1 MKREDLINHAITYEG
16 NWEKIATAVKYNHA
30 SIPWQLKDEAVTIL
44 DKAYPDALKKL
55 RYPPWVLFYE
65 GNLNLLQ
72 TDMVTIIGSRKISEY
87 GKKVTESIANT
98 LKERYTLVSGLARGV
113 DGTVHA
119 CCFSN
124 GHTIGVIGSGLG
136 THYPR
141 CNEFLYQS
149 MRTSHLILS
158 EYPHDTGVRKEHFP
172 WRNRILAA
180 LGKAVIVTEAEVK
193 SGTALTVN
201 EALALSK
208 DVYAVPHPYEGE
220 HISGCNRLIYDG
232 AIMLYG
238 KEQLMDL

>member
-16 NWEKIATAVKYNHA
+16 NWDKIAIALKYNHV
-30 SIPWQLKDEAVTIL
+30 SIPWQVKDKAVTIL
-44 DKAYPDALKKL
+44 DKEYPEALKKL

-65 GNLNLLQ
+65 GNLSLLQ
-72 TDMVTIIGSRKISEY
+72 TDMITIIGSRKMSDY
-87 GKKVTESIANT
+87 GKSVTMSIANG
-98 LKERYTLVSGLARGV
+98 LKNRYTLVSGLARGV

-119 CCFSN
+119 CCMDG

-141 CNEFLYQS
+141 CNEALYQN
-149 MRTSHLILS
+149 MRVNHLILS
-158 EYPHDTGVRKEHFP
+158 EYPHEVSVRKEHFP

-180 LGKAVIVTEAEVK
+180 LGKAIIVTEAEIK

-201 EALALSK
+201 EALALCK
-208 DVYAVPHPYEGE
+208 DVYAVPYPYEGN

-232 AIMLYG
+232 AIILYG
-238 KEQLMDL
+238 NEVLNDL